1 MRLATEQRRN
11 EVFAFLS
18 RDGGLSVSA
27 LAKKLDVTME
37 TIRKDIQYWESKGV
51 LKKIHGGAIVSN
63 DEIVRHISMRISEN
77 MEAKKKVADKAFEMV
92 PEKGVVFLDCGST
105 IPCLARLLFTRSGL
119 TIVTNSLIVANTLL
133 DSKHALHITGGQLRS
148 DTSGA
153 VGMWAENNL
162 RNIRIDVAFLATSGF
177 KGFDGPAVE
186 EFSDAEVK
194 RVVMERSS
202 KTIVIAD
209 NSKFTCSGLVSY
221 CNWDKVDTFITNSG
235 PEVDAEMLA
244 KISSATEVV
253 LAD

>member
-1 MRLATEQRRN
+1 MRLVTEQRRN
-11 EVFAFLS
+11 EVFASLS
-18 RDGGLSVSA
+18 RDGSLSVSE
-27 LAKKLDVTME
+27 LAKRLDVTME
-37 TIRKDIQYWESKGV
+37 TIRKDIQFWESKGV
-51 LKKIHGGAIVSN
+51 LKKIHGGAIISN

-77 MEAKKKVADKAFEMV
+77 MEAKKRVADKAFKLL

-105 IPCLARLLFTRSGL
+105 IPCLARLLFIRSGL

-133 DSKHALHITGGQLRS
+133 DSKHNVHMAGGQLRS

-162 RNIRIDVAFLATSGF
+162 KNIRIDLAVLGTSGF

-202 KTIVIAD
+202 ETIVIAD
-209 NSKFTCSGLVSY
+209 NTKFTSSGLVSY
-221 CNWDKVDTFITNSG
+221 CNWDKVSKFITNPG
-235 PEVDAEMLA
+235 PEVDKELLT
-244 KISSATEVV
+244 KISAATEVI
-253 LAD
+253 LTE